1 MDRSITPEEE
11 WRLVNDFV
19 RKNDDSN
26 KEASVSKYG
35 ALLKYDE
42 LKAHMKAG
50 LVFEN
55 FCEEK

>member
-11 WRLVNDFV
+11 WRLVKLV